1 MNLEI
6 RLKVLPLLYGYSD
19 RHNQGERRAGATQ
32 AGDGRAWRGK
42 EVRSRRREEFRATF
56 GKTVAFLDMIGVREK
71 LEEILGDIE
80 VADSPATIS
89 KLKGKLDVIMKY
101 VNVFKAASDSI
112 NRTEKTIIKE
122 QRVEETES
130 GMSGDTGNIEI
141 IEKIDYDTIA
151 GAVKR

>member
-1 MNLEI
+1 MGTAI
-6 RLKVLPLLYGYSD
+6 DIIK
-19 RHNQGERRAGATQ
+19 
-32 AGDGRAWRGK
+32 GK
-42 EVRSRRREEFRATF
+42 EDRALRRQGMEDRGELKKYEVDDNVREEFRATF

-122 QRVEETES
+122 QRGEETES
-130 GMSGDTGNIEI
+130 VMSGDTGNIEI

>member
-1 MNLEI
+1 MGTAI
-6 RLKVLPLLYGYSD
+6 DIIK
-19 RHNQGERRAGATQ
+19 
-32 AGDGRAWRGK
+32 GK
-42 EVRSRRREEFRATF
+42 EERALRRQEMEERGELKKYEVDEKVREEFRATF

-130 GMSGDTGNIEI
+130 VMSGDTGNIEI

>member
-1 MNLEI
+1 MGTAI
-6 RLKVLPLLYGYSD
+6 DIIKGK
-19 RHNQGERRAGATQ
+19 GERELRRQGMEE
-32 AGDGRAWRGK
+32 RGEIK
-42 EVRSRRREEFRATF
+42 KYEVDDKVREEFRATF

-122 QRVEETES
+122 QRVLETED
-130 GMSGDTGNIEI
+130 GQGLEMGNIEI

>member
-1 MNLEI
+1 MGTAIDIIKGKAERELRRNGMEE
-6 RLKVLPLLYGYSD
+6 RGEVKKYEVDD
-19 RHNQGERRAGATQ
+19 R
-32 AGDGRAWRGK
+32 
-42 EVRSRRREEFRATF
+42 VREEFSATF

-80 VADSPATIS
+80 VADSPAVIS

-101 VNVFKAASDSI
+101 VNIFKAASDSI

-122 QRVEETES
+122 REVSEEGGNS
-130 GMSGDTGNIEI
+130 VGIGNIEV
-141 IEKIDYDTIA
+141 IEKIEYDTIA

>member
-1 MNLEI
+1 MGTAI
-6 RLKVLPLLYGYSD
+6 DIIK
-19 RHNQGERRAGATQ
+19 
-32 AGDGRAWRGK
+32 GK
-42 EVRSRRREEFRATF
+42 EERELRRKGMEERGEIKKYEVDDKVREEFRATF

-122 QRVEETES
+122 QRGEETES
-130 GMSGDTGNIEI
+130 VMSGDTGNIEI

>member
-1 MNLEI
+1 MGTAI
-6 RLKVLPLLYGYSD
+6 DIIK
-19 RHNQGERRAGATQ
+19 
-32 AGDGRAWRGK
+32 GK
-42 EVRSRRREEFRATF
+42 EERALRRQGMEERGELKKYEVDGKVREEFRATF

-122 QRVEETES
+122 QRGEETES
-130 GMSGDTGNIEI
+130 EMSGDTGNIEI
-141 IEKIDYDTIA
+141 IDKIDYDTIA

>member
-1 MNLEI
+1 MGTAI
-6 RLKVLPLLYGYSD
+6 DIIK
-19 RHNQGERRAGATQ
+19 
-32 AGDGRAWRGK
+32 GK
-42 EVRSRRREEFRATF
+42 EERALRRQGMEERGEIKKYEVDEGVREEFRATF

-122 QRVEETES
+122 QRGEETES
-130 GMSGDTGNIEI
+130 VMSGDTGNIEI

>member
-1 MNLEI
+1 MGTAI
-6 RLKVLPLLYGYSD
+6 DIIK
-19 RHNQGERRAGATQ
+19 
-32 AGDGRAWRGK
+32 GK
-42 EVRSRRREEFRATF
+42 EEREQRRQGMEERGEIKKYEVDDKVREEFRATF

-122 QRVEETES
+122 QRGEEPES
-130 GMSGDTGNIEI
+130 VMSGDTGHIEI

>member
-1 MNLEI
+1 MGTAI
-6 RLKVLPLLYGYSD
+6 DIIK
-19 RHNQGERRAGATQ
+19 
-32 AGDGRAWRGK
+32 GK
-42 EVRSRRREEFRATF
+42 EERALRRQEMEERGEVKKYEVDDKVREEFRAVF

-112 NRTEKTIIKE
+112 NRTEKTIIKD
-122 QRVEETES
+122 QRGEETES
-130 GMSGDTGNIEI
+130 EMSGDTGNIEI

>member
-1 MNLEI
+1 MGTAI
-6 RLKVLPLLYGYSD
+6 DIIK
-19 RHNQGERRAGATQ
+19 
-32 AGDGRAWRGK
+32 GK
-42 EVRSRRREEFRATF
+42 EERELRRQGMEERGEIKKYEVDDKVREEFRATF

-80 VADSPATIS
+80 VAESPATIS

-101 VNVFKAASDSI
+101 VNVFKEASNSI

-122 QRVEETES
+122 QRGEKTES
-130 GMSGDTGNIEI
+130 EMSGDTGNIEI

>member
-1 MNLEI
+1 M
-6 RLKVLPLLYGYSD
+6 
-19 RHNQGERRAGATQ
+19 
-32 AGDGRAWRGK
+32 
-42 EVRSRRREEFRATF
+42 
-56 GKTVAFLDMIGVREK
+56 K

-122 QRVEETES
+122 QRGEGPES
-130 GMSGDTGNIEI
+130 VMSGDTGNIEI

>member
-1 MNLEI
+1 MGTAI
-6 RLKVLPLLYGYSD
+6 DIIK
-19 RHNQGERRAGATQ
+19 
-32 AGDGRAWRGK
+32 GK
-42 EVRSRRREEFRATF
+42 EERALRRQGMEERGEIKKYEVDDKVREEFRATF

-112 NRTEKTIIKE
+112 NRTEKTIVKE
-122 QRVEETES
+122 QRGEETES
-130 GMSGDTGNIEI
+130 VMSGDTGNIEI

>member
-1 MNLEI
+1 MGTAI
-6 RLKVLPLLYGYSD
+6 DIIK
-19 RHNQGERRAGATQ
+19 
-32 AGDGRAWRGK
+32 GK
-42 EVRSRRREEFRATF
+42 EDRALRRQEMEERGEIKKYEVDDKVREEFRATF

-130 GMSGDTGNIEI
+130 VMSGDTGNIEI
-141 IEKIDYDTIA
+141 IDKIDYDTIA

>member
-1 MNLEI
+1 MGTAI
-6 RLKVLPLLYGYSD
+6 DIIK
-19 RHNQGERRAGATQ
+19 
-32 AGDGRAWRGK
+32 GK
-42 EVRSRRREEFRATF
+42 EERALRRQGMEERGEVKKYEVDDKVREEFRATF

-130 GMSGDTGNIEI
+130 VMSGETGNIEI

>member
-1 MNLEI
+1 MGTAI
-6 RLKVLPLLYGYSD
+6 DIIK
-19 RHNQGERRAGATQ
+19 
-32 AGDGRAWRGK
+32 GK
-42 EVRSRRREEFRATF
+42 EERALRRQGMEERGEIKKYEVDDKVREEFRATF

-122 QRVEETES
+122 QRVEESES
-130 GMSGDTGNIEI
+130 VMSGDTGNIEI
-141 IEKIDYDTIA
+141 IDKIDYDTIA

>member
-1 MNLEI
+1 MGTAI
-6 RLKVLPLLYGYSD
+6 DIIK
-19 RHNQGERRAGATQ
+19 
-32 AGDGRAWRGK
+32 GK
-42 EVRSRRREEFRATF
+42 EERALRRQGMEERGELKKYEVDDKVREEFRATF

-122 QRVEETES
+122 QRGEETES
-130 GMSGDTGNIEI
+130 VMSGDTVNIEI
-141 IEKIDYDTIA
+141 IEKIDYDTIS

>member
-1 MNLEI
+1 MGTAI
-6 RLKVLPLLYGYSD
+6 DIIK
-19 RHNQGERRAGATQ
+19 
-32 AGDGRAWRGK
+32 GK
-42 EVRSRRREEFRATF
+42 EERALRRQEMEERGEVKKYEVDDKVREEFRATF

-122 QRVEETES
+122 QRGEETES
-130 GMSGDTGNIEI
+130 VMSGDTGNIEI
-141 IEKIDYDTIA
+141 IEKIDYHTIA

>member
-1 MNLEI
+1 MGTAI
-6 RLKVLPLLYGYSD
+6 DIIK
-19 RHNQGERRAGATQ
+19 
-32 AGDGRAWRGK
+32 GK
-42 EVRSRRREEFRATF
+42 EERELRRQGMEERGEIKKYEVDDKVREEFRATF

-122 QRVEETES
+122 QRGEETES
-130 GMSGDTGNIEI
+130 VMSGDTGNIEI
-141 IEKIDYDTIA
+141 IDKIDYDTIA

>member
-1 MNLEI
+1 MGTAI
-6 RLKVLPLLYGYSD
+6 DIIK
-19 RHNQGERRAGATQ
+19 
-32 AGDGRAWRGK
+32 GK
-42 EVRSRRREEFRATF
+42 EERALRRQGMEERGEVKKYEVDDKVREEFRATF

-122 QRVEETES
+122 QRGEETES
-130 GMSGDTGNIEI
+130 VMSGDTGNIEI

>member
-1 MNLEI
+1 MGTAI
-6 RLKVLPLLYGYSD
+6 DIIK
-19 RHNQGERRAGATQ
+19 
-32 AGDGRAWRGK
+32 GK
-42 EVRSRRREEFRATF
+42 EERALRRQGMEERGELKKYEVDDKVREEFRATF

-122 QRVEETES
+122 QRGEETES
-130 GMSGDTGNIEI
+130 VMSGDAGNIEI

>member
-1 MNLEI
+1 MGTAIDIIKSKKAREL
-6 RLKVLPLLYGYSD
+6 
-19 RHNQGERRAGATQ
+19 
-32 AGDGRAWRGK
+32 
-42 EVRSRRREEFRATF
+42 RREEIETRGELKKYEVDTKVREEFSTTF

-112 NRTEKTIIKE
+112 NRTEKTIITFL
-122 QRVEETES
+122 Q
-130 GMSGDTGNIEI
+130 I
-141 IEKIDYDTIA
+141 
-151 GAVKR
+151 

>member
-1 MNLEI
+1 MGTAI
-6 RLKVLPLLYGYSD
+6 DIIK
-19 RHNQGERRAGATQ
+19 
-32 AGDGRAWRGK
+32 GK
-42 EVRSRRREEFRATF
+42 EERELRRQGMEERGEIKKYEVDDKVREEFRATF

-122 QRVEETES
+122 QRGEETES
-130 GMSGDTGNIEI
+130 VMSGDTGNIEI

>member
-1 MNLEI
+1 MGTAI
-6 RLKVLPLLYGYSD
+6 DIIK
-19 RHNQGERRAGATQ
+19 
-32 AGDGRAWRGK
+32 GK
-42 EVRSRRREEFRATF
+42 EERALRRQEMEERGEVKKYEVDEGVREEFRATF

-122 QRVEETES
+122 QRGEETES
-130 GMSGDTGNIEI
+130 VMSGDTGNIEI

>member
-1 MNLEI
+1 MGTAI
-6 RLKVLPLLYGYSD
+6 DIIK
-19 RHNQGERRAGATQ
+19 
-32 AGDGRAWRGK
+32 GK
-42 EVRSRRREEFRATF
+42 EERALRRQGMEERGEVKKYEVDDKVREEFRATF

-122 QRVEETES
+122 QRGEETES
-130 GMSGDTGNIEI
+130 VMSGDTVNIEI

>member
-1 MNLEI
+1 MGTAI
-6 RLKVLPLLYGYSD
+6 DIIK
-19 RHNQGERRAGATQ
+19 
-32 AGDGRAWRGK
+32 GK
-42 EVRSRRREEFRATF
+42 EERALRRQEMEERGEVKKYEVDDKVREEFRATF

-80 VADSPATIS
+80 VSDSPATIS

-122 QRVEETES
+122 QRGEETES
-130 GMSGDTGNIEI
+130 VMSGDTGNIEI

>member
-1 MNLEI
+1 MGTAI
-6 RLKVLPLLYGYSD
+6 DIIK
-19 RHNQGERRAGATQ
+19 
-32 AGDGRAWRGK
+32 GK
-42 EVRSRRREEFRATF
+42 EERALRRQGMDERGELKKYEVDDKVREEFRATF

-122 QRVEETES
+122 QRGEETES
-130 GMSGDTGNIEI
+130 VMSGDTGNIEI
-141 IEKIDYDTIA
+141 IDKIDYDTIA

>member
-1 MNLEI
+1 MGTAI
-6 RLKVLPLLYGYSD
+6 DIIK
-19 RHNQGERRAGATQ
+19 
-32 AGDGRAWRGK
+32 GK
-42 EVRSRRREEFRATF
+42 EERELRRQEMDERGEIKKYEVDDKVREEFRATF

-122 QRVEETES
+122 QRGEEPES
-130 GMSGDTGNIEI
+130 VMSGDTGNIEI

>member
-1 MNLEI
+1 MGTAI
-6 RLKVLPLLYGYSD
+6 DIIK
-19 RHNQGERRAGATQ
+19 
-32 AGDGRAWRGK
+32 GK
-42 EVRSRRREEFRATF
+42 EERALRRQVMEERGEVKKYEVDDNVREDFRATF

-122 QRVEETES
+122 QRGEETES
-130 GMSGDTGNIEI
+130 VMSGDTGNIEI

>member
-1 MNLEI
+1 MGTAI
-6 RLKVLPLLYGYSD
+6 DIIK
-19 RHNQGERRAGATQ
+19 
-32 AGDGRAWRGK
+32 GK
-42 EVRSRRREEFRATF
+42 EERELRRQGMDERGEIKKYEVDDKVREEFRATF

-71 LEEILGDIE
+71 MEEILGDIE

-122 QRVEETES
+122 QRGEETES

>member
-1 MNLEI
+1 MGTAI
-6 RLKVLPLLYGYSD
+6 DIIK
-19 RHNQGERRAGATQ
+19 
-32 AGDGRAWRGK
+32 GK
-42 EVRSRRREEFRATF
+42 EERALRRREMEERGEIKKYEVDDKVREEFRATF

-122 QRVEETES
+122 QRGEGAES
-130 GMSGDTGNIEI
+130 VMSGDTGNIEI

>member
-1 MNLEI
+1 MGTAI
-6 RLKVLPLLYGYSD
+6 DIIK
-19 RHNQGERRAGATQ
+19 
-32 AGDGRAWRGK
+32 GK
-42 EVRSRRREEFRATF
+42 EERALRRQEMDERGEIKKYEVDDKVREEFRATF

-122 QRVEETES
+122 QRGEEPES
-130 GMSGDTGNIEI
+130 VMSGDTGNIEI

>member
-1 MNLEI
+1 MGTAI
-6 RLKVLPLLYGYSD
+6 DIIK
-19 RHNQGERRAGATQ
+19 
-32 AGDGRAWRGK
+32 GK
-42 EVRSRRREEFRATF
+42 EERALRRQEMEERGEVKKYEVDDKVREEFRATF

-122 QRVEETES
+122 QSGEETES
-130 GMSGDTGNIEI
+130 EMSGDTGNIEI

>member
-1 MNLEI
+1 MGTAI
-6 RLKVLPLLYGYSD
+6 DIIK
-19 RHNQGERRAGATQ
+19 
-32 AGDGRAWRGK
+32 GK
-42 EVRSRRREEFRATF
+42 EERALRRQAMEERGEVKKYEVDDNVREEFRAVF
-56 GKTVAFLDMIGVREK
+56 GKTVVFLDMIGVREK

-122 QRVEETES
+122 QRGEETES

>member
-1 MNLEI
+1 MGTAI
-6 RLKVLPLLYGYSD
+6 DIIK
-19 RHNQGERRAGATQ
+19 
-32 AGDGRAWRGK
+32 GK
-42 EVRSRRREEFRATF
+42 EERELRRQEMEERGEIKKYEVDDKVREEFRATF

-122 QRVEETES
+122 QRGEEPES
-130 GMSGDTGNIEI
+130 VMSGDTGNIEI

>member
-1 MNLEI
+1 MGTAI
-6 RLKVLPLLYGYSD
+6 DIIK
-19 RHNQGERRAGATQ
+19 
-32 AGDGRAWRGK
+32 GK
-42 EVRSRRREEFRATF
+42 EERALRRQGMEERGEIKKYEVDDKVREEFRATF

-122 QRVEETES
+122 QRGEETES

-141 IEKIDYDTIA
+141 IDKIDYDTIA

>member
-1 MNLEI
+1 MGTAI
-6 RLKVLPLLYGYSD
+6 DIIK
-19 RHNQGERRAGATQ
+19 
-32 AGDGRAWRGK
+32 GK
-42 EVRSRRREEFRATF
+42 EERALRRQGMEERGELKKYEVDDKVREEFRATF

-122 QRVEETES
+122 QMGEGPES
-130 GMSGDTGNIEI
+130 EMSGDTGNIEI

>member
-1 MNLEI
+1 MGTAI
-6 RLKVLPLLYGYSD
+6 DIIK
-19 RHNQGERRAGATQ
+19 
-32 AGDGRAWRGK
+32 GK
-42 EVRSRRREEFRATF
+42 EERALRRQGMEERGELKKYEVDDKVREEFRATF

-80 VADSPATIS
+80 VSDSPATIS

>member
-1 MNLEI
+1 MGTAI
-6 RLKVLPLLYGYSD
+6 DIIK
-19 RHNQGERRAGATQ
+19 
-32 AGDGRAWRGK
+32 GK
-42 EVRSRRREEFRATF
+42 EERALRRQGMEERSEIKKYEVDDKVREEFRATF

>member
-1 MNLEI
+1 MGTAI
-6 RLKVLPLLYGYSD
+6 DIIK
-19 RHNQGERRAGATQ
+19 
-32 AGDGRAWRGK
+32 GK
-42 EVRSRRREEFRATF
+42 EERALRRQGMDERGEIKKYEVDDKVREEFRATF

-122 QRVEETES
+122 QRGEEAES
-130 GMSGDTGNIEI
+130 VMSGDTGNIEI

>member
-1 MNLEI
+1 MGTAIDIIKGREDRALRRQGMEERGEI
-6 RLKVLPLLYGYSD
+6 KKYEVDEKV
-19 RHNQGERRAGATQ
+19 
-32 AGDGRAWRGK
+32 
-42 EVRSRRREEFRATF
+42 REEFSATF

-112 NRTEKTIIKE
+112 NRTEKTIIKD
-122 QRVEETES
+122 QRGEETES
-130 GMSGDTGNIEI
+130 GKRGDTGNIEI